1 VRNQAPWEG
10 PVRRLLVLV
19 VAAGLTVGLTVAA
32 SGAAGAAHPNNC
44 DLLTKKQTTKF
55 LGYKVVATKL
65 TREKSTGAEQCEW
78 RTDHYFGS
86 KFKSLGAPYKLKV
99 TTQPLTADVE
109 QSIKTLESDI
119 ETSSAPELGD
129 RVRFDKYHN
138 LIAVVGPVVL
148 QIEAAN
154 YTTEGGGSIDKI
166 VVGPETAA
174 AKLLIPLF
182 EQSTKN

>member
-1 VRNQAPWEG
+1 MK
-10 PVRRLLVLV
+10 RLLLLF
-19 VAAGLTVGLTVAA
+19 VAAGLAVGLTVAG
-32 SGAAGAAHPNNC
+32 SGAAGAAKPNNC
-44 DLLTKKQTTKF
+44 DLLTKKQASNF

-78 RTDHYFGS
+78 RTQHYFGS
-86 KFKSLGAPYKLKV
+86 RFKSLGAPYKLKV

-109 QSIKTLESDI
+109 QSIKTMEADT

-129 RVRFDKYHN
+129 RVLFDKYHN

-166 VVGPETAA
+166 VVAPETAA

-182 EQSTKN
+182 EESAKG